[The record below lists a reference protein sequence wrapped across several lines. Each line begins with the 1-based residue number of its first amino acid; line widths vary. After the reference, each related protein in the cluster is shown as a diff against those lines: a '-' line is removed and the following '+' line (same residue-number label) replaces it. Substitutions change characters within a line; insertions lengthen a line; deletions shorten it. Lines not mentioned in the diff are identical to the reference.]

1 MSNSQ
6 QADISQEDLSIIQ
19 SILGVPSDHN
29 MGFGTQAD
37 FEDFGLP
44 ELFPENPSDEYA
56 SPHVEENILESI
68 GRMKTRAIL
77 MDKVVEYS
85 DIQKCLHVK
94 RGSSLKF
101 HVTCEGVPSSD
112 NNFEKYYIRLM
123 LVRNHNGF
131 THLPVDRVCDVHG
144 TGDELKSHVLRI
156 SKDQNSYPAN
166 YVDGKRPSIV
176 FEVGSY
182 VILRFS

>member
-1 MSNSQ
+1 MSLVKVGDHQ
-6 QADISQEDLSIIQ
+6 REDNTIIQ
-19 SILGVPSDHN
+19 
-29 MGFGTQAD
+29 
-37 FEDFGLP
+37 
-44 ELFPENPSDEYA
+44 
-56 SPHVEENILESI
+56 
-68 GRMKTRAIL
+68 
-77 MDKVVEYS
+77 
-85 DIQKCLHVK
+85 
-94 RGSSLKF
+94 
-101 HVTCEGVPSSD
+101 GVPSSD

-144 TGDELKSHVLRI
+144 TGDDLKSHVLRI
-156 SKDQNSYPAN
+156 SKEQNSYPAN